1 MCGAG
6 GRGVEA
12 SDLCS
17 LIHHSGRAILD
28 TSLSD
33 GFMPQKAANGARPE
47 CDGGLG
53 VAQPAA
59 SSVSADA
66 QTAQRTGAHCV
77 AQDWLLSAS
86 LPSIHGAFRP
96 AGYTRVT
103 RIFMPRPGA
112 GPCAVHP
119 CCNNPNFCLVSAEE
133 LEKGPL
139 GTMGYCPS
147 GAHQIRGITVMDNRF
162 T

>member
-86 LPSIHGAFRP
+86 LPSIRGAFRP

-112 GPCAVHP
+112 GPLRYTRAAIIPTSVWYLQRSWRKAPLEQWDIVRLGHTR
-119 CCNNPNFCLVSAEE
+119 SEE
-133 LEKGPL
+133 L
-139 GTMGYCPS
+139 S
-147 GAHQIRGITVMDNRF
+147 
-162 T
+162 

>member
-66 QTAQRTGAHCV
+66 QTAQDGGSPCRSRLAPVGFSPQHP
-77 AQDWLLSAS
+77 WG
-86 LPSIHGAFRP
+86 LPSGGVH
-96 AGYTRVT
+96 TRDT
-103 RIFMPRPGA
+103 HFHAEARRWAP
-112 GPCAVHP
+112 AVHP

-147 GAHQIRGITVMDNRF
+147 GAHQIRGIIVMDNRF